1 MPLFATSTFKS
12 QTHHYN
18 SGLASKGGEW
28 TMPDFLVNNAQFLG
42 GCSEFFL
49 VMVYYNRTPNLKC
62 VAALLTTTVILL
74 CRAACLEVLRF
85 IMA

>member
-1 MPLFATSTFKS
+1 
-12 QTHHYN
+12 
-18 SGLASKGGEW
+18 
-28 TMPDFLVNNAQFLG
+28 MPDFLVNNAQFLG

-74 CRAACLEVLRF
+74 CCLFRSFKIYYGLK
-85 IMA
+85 